1 MDVGLLSKSYAVRRL
16 NEGDVDALFELMRE
30 NTLYYKY
37 HPPFVTKESI
47 VEDMRAL
54 PLKKGYEDKYYV
66 GFFDENGLVA
76 NMDLILAY
84 PENEVAFI
92 GFFMTDVRFQKKGV
106 GSKIISE
113 TCACL
118 KSLGFKKVRLGV
130 DRGNPQS
137 FAFWKKNGFSV
148 LDEGEYIRMEA
159 AL

>member
-1 MDVGLLSKSYAVRRL
+1 MPEKTSEKRGESVLLRRKA
-16 NEGDVDALFELMRE
+16 GALFELMRE

-47 VEDMRAL
+47 VDDMRAL
-54 PLKKGYEDKYYV
+54 PPKKGYEDKYYV

-92 GFFMTDVRFQKKGV
+92 GFFMTDVRFQKKRV
-106 GSKIISE
+106 GSKIIRE